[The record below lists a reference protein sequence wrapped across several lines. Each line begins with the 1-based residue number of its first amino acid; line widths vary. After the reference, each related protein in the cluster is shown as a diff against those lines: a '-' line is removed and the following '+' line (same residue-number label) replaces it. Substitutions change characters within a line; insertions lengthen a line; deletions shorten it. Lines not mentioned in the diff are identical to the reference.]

1 MHACSCLQGFVDAL
15 CASLGDHGDDS
26 SYDSDQDGEGEAGE
40 ADADDKHQ
48 DVSRTASETLA
59 AEYADYVTQGDAAVS
74 RLEFGL
80 RLGYTE
86 PLVRAALRRLGP
98 SPAQNE
104 LLAELI
110 RQASKASAARASAAR
125 ASAASVAS
133 ARAAGHLAEDDAPA
147 LGQAAAQ
154 PRPRLRPIV
163 VDGSNVAMRFDDAR
177 IVAPSAPVSDI

>member
-15 CASLGDHGDDS
+15 CAGLGDHGDDS

-40 ADADDKHQ
+40 TDADDKHQ

-110 RQASKASAARASAAR
+110 RQASKASAARVSA
-125 ASAASVAS
+125 AS
-133 ARAAGHLAEDDAPA
+133 ARAAGLLAEDDTPA
-147 LGQAAAQ
+147 LGQVAAQ

-177 IVAPSAPVSDI
+177 AQALTAPAFDS